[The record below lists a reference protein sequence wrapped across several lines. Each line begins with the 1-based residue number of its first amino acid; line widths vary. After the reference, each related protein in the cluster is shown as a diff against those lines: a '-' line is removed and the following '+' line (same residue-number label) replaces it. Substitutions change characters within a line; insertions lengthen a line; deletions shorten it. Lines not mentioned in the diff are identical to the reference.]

1 MKSTIIINS
10 TFIVKKYFVD
20 KTDPLIPLWG
30 FSRHGLEI

>member
-1 MKSTIIINS
+1 MKSTITINS
-10 TFIVKKYFVD
+10 TFIVKKYFVG